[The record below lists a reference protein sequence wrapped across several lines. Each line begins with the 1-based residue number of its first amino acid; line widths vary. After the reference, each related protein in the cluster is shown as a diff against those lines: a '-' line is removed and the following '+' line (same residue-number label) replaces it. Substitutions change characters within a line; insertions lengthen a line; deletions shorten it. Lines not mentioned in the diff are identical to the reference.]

1 MGLGSAGDS
10 QFKKGMNKARARAA
24 AYSDDEYDDLS

>member
-1 MGLGSAGDS
+1 MGLGKSGDA
-10 QFKKGMNKARARAA
+10 QFKRGMDKARARAA